1 MQLIVAFIATFIP
14 GMLLTL
20 AVRRFARQRGI
31 VAQPREDRWHQKPTA
46 LLGGIAIY
54 GAFLLGWLA
63 LGPKSNGMLAVM
75 LAGTAL
81 FVLGL
86 IDDLKPVKPYIRLGV
101 QLALAAAVVYSGLKL
116 PWTQI
121 AVINDLITIFWLVG
135 ITNAIN
141 LLDNMDGLAAGI
153 TLISCVF
160 LAVTFI
166 ISGQFDEAMIPLLL
180 GGAVAG
186 FLVFNF
192 NPASIFMGDCGST
205 FLGFALGGT
214 ALLSDYGRT
223 RNLTAVLFTPVLI
236 LMIPILDTCLV
247 TVTRKLHGRSVA
259 QGGRDHTSHRL
270 VALGMTE
277 RRAVLMLYLFA
288 TVSGALALL
297 VRRVNQEVILL
308 LIPAFALVVLFLGMY
323 LGMVRVYE
331 EGAQPAGN
339 AIIRG
344 IWDFGY
350 KRRIFEVLLDVVL
363 VAMAYYGAYLIRFD
377 GVLPQEHLTVV
388 LNTIPLVIV
397 IQMPFFLVMGVYR
410 GLWRYTGIS
419 DLMTIAKAVLCGTAF
434 STITVLLIYN
444 FRGPSRGASILYGLL
459 LLVLI
464 AASRLS
470 FRMIPL
476 LIGSRAKLNPDAR
489 PVLIYGASDSGEML
503 IREILSNPAHNY
515 RPVGFVD
522 EDDRMAG
529 KVIHGYRIFEVSEMP
544 AVIREHGV
552 HEVLIP
558 GLRVSESLLDDL
570 RSMGVSPRR
579 MSIRFE

>member
-397 IQMPFFLVMGVYR
+397 IQVPFFLVMGVYR

-459 LLVLI
+459 LLLLM

-470 FRMIPL
+470 FRMIPV
-476 LIGSRAKLNPDAR
+476 LIGSRTTVNPNAR

>member
-1 MQLIVAFIATFIP
+1 
-14 GMLLTL
+14 MLLTL

-397 IQMPFFLVMGVYR
+397 IQVPFFLVMGVYR

-459 LLVLI
+459 LLLLM

-470 FRMIPL
+470 FRMIPV
-476 LIGSRAKLNPDAR
+476 LIGSRTTVNPNAR